1 MSNYITV
8 FFYQAT
14 VCQRLTT
21 MISGRVKFL
30 ALTWHIMESKK
41 KTLLLSENELRAT
54 SLGHD
59 FSSCML
65 INAVVS

>member
-1 MSNYITV
+1 VSTFDHNDFSRGQVLGLDMAYNGK
-8 FFYQAT
+8 Q
-14 VCQRLTT
+14 
-21 MISGRVKFL
+21 
-30 ALTWHIMESKK
+30 EN
-41 KTLLLSENELRAT
+41 KTLLLSENELRAK